1 MNLSRILAY
10 LSMGLLMM
18 VLSACSSLAVTDTDE
33 CDVDT
38 KVKSL
43 TDQDEL
49 VMPIEPIHSGPQS
62 ANPNKVVQKAR
73 KWLADY
79 RGVPV
84 GHVKA
89 ISVERAEWPDSCLG
103 LSEPDEICA
112 TVMVPGYKIIFDVRG
127 QKYEVRTDMT
137 ANIIRVVKIG

>member
-18 VLSACSSLAVTDTDE
+18 VLSACSSLAVTDTVE

-38 KVKSL
+38 KVKSH
-43 TDQDEL
+43 TDQDSL
-49 VMPIEPIHSGPQS
+49 VMPIEPIPSGPGS

-79 RGVPV
+79 LNVPV
-84 GHVKA
+84 GHVKV

-103 LSEPDEICA
+103 LPEPGEVCL
-112 TVMVPGYKIIFDVRG
+112 TVITPGYEIIFDVRG

-137 ANIIRVVKIG
+137 ANIIRVVK